1 MTMAKLREHNI
12 NLESGLIV
20 LRPLTEDDWDILLK
34 WNSDAEVLYWIEGD
48 DVTSYSLEDV
58 QGIYRGVSQNA
69 FCFIIE
75 FDGRPI
81 GECWLQK
88 MNLQRILDQFPDKD
102 CRRIDL
108 MIGEKQLWGRG
119 IGTEVIRML
128 TEFGFEK
135 AAALMKLMS
144 PQGRQSL
151 RRTMV

>member
-1 MTMAKLREHNI
+1 
-12 NLESGLIV
+12 
-20 LRPLTEDDWDILLK
+20 
-34 WNSDAEVLYWIEGD
+34 
-48 DVTSYSLEDV
+48 
-58 QGIYRGVSQNA
+58 
-69 FCFIIE
+69 
-75 FDGRPI
+75 
-81 GECWLQK
+81 